1 MPLTMDEL
9 DGRYEI
15 RTQSSEAG
23 PHTLDSDGVTEI
35 RDGLT
40 WRKDKNGFIWE
51 SAFTITGDA
60 VLMQST
66 LDPSHAPGGKFI
78 TDEKGNPT
86 KSIMTYKTVMAVS
99 RDNGR
104 LTLSGD
110 ISHGD
115 TVTRVTMSK
124 IG

>member
-1 MPLTMDEL
+1 MPITMDEL

-15 RTQSSEAG
+15 RTQSSESG
-23 PHTLDSDGVTEI
+23 PYALDADGMTEVK
-35 RDGLT
+35 DGLT

-51 SAFTITGDA
+51 SAFTITEGA

-66 LDPSHAPGGKFI
+66 LDPSHAPSGKFI

-86 KSIMTYKTVMAVS
+86 KSIMTYKTVMTVS

-104 LTLSGD
+104 LTLTGD

-124 IG
+124 IA

>member
-15 RTQSSEAG
+15 RTQTSDSG
-23 PHTLDSDGVTEI
+23 PHALDADGITEVKN
-35 RDGLT
+35 GMT

-51 SAFTITGDA
+51 SAFTITDGA
-60 VLMQST
+60 VLMRST

-86 KSIMTYKTVMAVS
+86 KSIMTYNTVMAVS
-99 RDNGR
+99 RDRDR
-104 LTLSGD
+104 LVLSGE
-110 ISHGD
+110 IRHGG
-115 TVTRVTMSK
+115 TVTRVTMTRLN
-124 IG
+124 

>member
-15 RTQSSEAG
+15 TTKTNESG
-23 PHTLDSDGVTEI
+23 PHVLDGDGVTEVKN
-35 RDGLT
+35 GLT

-51 SAFTITGDA
+51 SAFSITDDA

-86 KSIMTYKTVMAVS
+86 KSIMTYKTVMTVS
-99 RDNGR
+99 RDGGR

-110 ISHGD
+110 IRHGT
-115 TVTRVTMSK
+115 TVTRVTMTRLS
-124 IG
+124 

>member
-15 RTQSSEAG
+15 TTKTSESG
-23 PHTLDSDGVTEI
+23 PHVLDGDGVTEVKN
-35 RDGLT
+35 GLT

-51 SAFTITGDA
+51 SAFSITDDA

-86 KSIMTYKTVMAVS
+86 KSIMTYKTVMTVS
-99 RDNGR
+99 RDGGR

-110 ISHGD
+110 IRHGT
-115 TVTRVTMSK
+115 TVTHVKMTRLS
-124 IG
+124 

>member
-15 RTQSSEAG
+15 TTKTSESG
-23 PHTLDSDGVTEI
+23 PHVLDGDGVTEVKN
-35 RDGLT
+35 GLT

-51 SAFTITGDA
+51 SSFSIMEEA

-86 KSIMTYKTVMAVS
+86 KSIMTYKTVMTVS
-99 RDNGR
+99 RDGGR

-110 ISHGD
+110 IRHGT
-115 TVTRVTMSK
+115 TVTRVTMTRL
-124 IG
+124 G